1 MIHLYSGDG
10 KGKTTAAVG
19 LAVRALGHG
28 RRVVFAQFLKGGSSG
43 EIVELER
50 LGAEVLRTPPHGFWW
65 TLDSLEKARV
75 MSEHDGLLRELV
87 SRCRSST
94 PPELLVLDE
103 FTYVNRTPMA
113 DGALCEELITEVRRR
128 GIETV
133 ITGRD
138 PGLLVGLA
146 DYFTEM
152 KANLHPFDRGIP
164 AREGI
169 EW

>member
-28 RRVVFAQFLKGGSSG
+28 RRVVFAQFLKGGPSG
-43 EIVELER
+43 EVAELER

-65 TLDSLEKARV
+65 TLDSLEKDRV
-75 MSEHDGLLRELV
+75 VREHNEIIRLLLERV
-87 SRCRSST
+87 RSPH
-94 PPELLVLDE
+94 PPDLIVLDE
-103 FTYVNRTPMA
+103 FTYVHREVMA
-113 DGALCEELITEVRRR
+113 DIDLCEILLTEVRNR

-133 ITGRD
+133 ITGRG
-138 PGLLVGLA
+138 PGLLIGIA